1 MVSGGGQVLADCDAN
16 ANNVRGV
23 NHHQQQAVGSDIMVT
38 SSDTSS
44 SLF

>member
-1 MVSGGGQVLADCDAN
+1 MLADCDAN

-23 NHHQQQAVGSDIMVT
+23 NHHQQQQAVGSDIMVT

-44 SLF
+44 SMF